1 MPKRVT
7 VKIDR
12 KHSLQLLHGDSITI
26 KVPKDATELTLQLM
40 TPERESSMAEIMDVF
55 FNGRPARA

>member
-12 KHSLQLLHGDSITI
+12 KHSLKLAHGEPITI
-26 KVPKDATELTLQLM
+26 KVPKDATELTLRCAAGPRDS
-40 TPERESSMAEIMDVF
+40 TFAEVLDVF